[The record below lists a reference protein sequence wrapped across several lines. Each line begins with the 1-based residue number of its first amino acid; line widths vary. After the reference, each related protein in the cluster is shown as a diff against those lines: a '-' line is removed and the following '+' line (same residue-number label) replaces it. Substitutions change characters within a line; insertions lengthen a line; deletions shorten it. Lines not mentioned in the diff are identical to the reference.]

1 MHQKIKLTVYLSLLL
16 TCLLISRSHAQN
28 TEGYSPAAT
37 ISDADAFNYANQYK
51 AVHGKNGTPVSG
63 GVITRDAIN
72 QILSNSNCNAITYK
86 LCMDTTGRVAPAD
99 VVFIILSGA
108 NVVDKNGQKTVIDIG
123 AQKYTPNNWCPPSCM
138 KFMIRDPNTGELV
151 PQE

>member
-1 MHQKIKLTVYLSLLL
+1 MYKKITLTVCLNWLLI
-16 TCLLISRSHAQN
+16 CLLSSQSYAQN

-37 ISDADAFNYANQYK
+37 ISDADAFNYANQFK
-51 AVHGKNGTPVSG
+51 TVHGKSGVPVSG

-86 LCMDTTGRVAPAD
+86 LCMDTTGTVAPAEA
-99 VVFIILSGA
+99 VFIILSGA
-108 NVVDKNGQKTVIDIG
+108 NVIEKNGQKTVIDIG

-138 KFMIRDPNTGELV
+138 QFMIRNASGELV
-151 PQE
+151 PVE